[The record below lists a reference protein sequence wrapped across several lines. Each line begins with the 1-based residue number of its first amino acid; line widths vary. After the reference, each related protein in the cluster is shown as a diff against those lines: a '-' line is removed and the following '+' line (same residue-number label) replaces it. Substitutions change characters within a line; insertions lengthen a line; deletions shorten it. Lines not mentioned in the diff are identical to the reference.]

1 MKLFYALI
9 LIIITQ
15 GCSFDDKTG
24 IWKNENITSDKENV
38 LFKEFKSLNLLQG
51 SFKEIIPLDK
61 NFKFKLPS
69 PVTNKKW
76 LDIYYN
82 KTNNLVNFKYKNEN
96 RLIFKSKKITKYPVN
111 KYILFEKNNLI
122 TSDDKGNIFIFSTD
136 QNRIIDK
143 FNFYK
148 KRYKKIKKNLS
159 LIVENNIIY
168 VSDNIGY
175 LYAYDYKIS
184 KILWAKNYK
193 IPFRSNIKLINNQLV
208 TSNQNNDLYFFNK
221 KDGVILKQIPTE
233 ETSVK
238 NQFQNN
244 LSLGNKSL
252 FFLNTYGSLYSIDNK
267 TLNINW
273 FINLNQSIDIDP
285 SNLFMGTQIIHDEKR
300 LIVTSNKYTYI
311 LNANNGSIISK
322 KNFSS
327 LNKPILINN
336 YAFFISKNKFLIS
349 IDTLSG
355 KILYSYNINDQIANF
370 LKIKKKQVAI
380 KNIMIINNEI
390 FVFLQNSF
398 TLRFNIKGN
407 LISVKKLPTKLFT
420 DPIIIDDLMLYID
433 LKNKLAIV
441 N

>member
-1 MKLFYALI
+1 M
-9 LIIITQ
+9 
-15 GCSFDDKTG
+15 
-24 IWKNENITSDKENV
+24 
-38 LFKEFKSLNLLQG
+38 
-51 SFKEIIPLDK
+51 
-61 NFKFKLPS
+61 
-69 PVTNKKW
+69 
-76 LDIYYN
+76 
-82 KTNNLVNFKYKNEN
+82 
-96 RLIFKSKKITKYPVN
+96 
-111 KYILFEKNNLI
+111 
-122 TSDDKGNIFIFSTD
+122 
-136 QNRIIDK
+136 
-143 FNFYK
+143 
-148 KRYKKIKKNLS
+148 
-159 LIVENNIIY
+159 
-168 VSDNIGY
+168 
-175 LYAYDYKIS
+175 
-184 KILWAKNYK
+184 
-193 IPFRSNIKLINNQLV
+193 
-208 TSNQNNDLYFFNK
+208 
-221 KDGVILKQIPTE
+221 
-233 ETSVK
+233 ETMAS
-238 NQFQNN
+238 
-244 LSLGNKSL
+244 
-252 FFLNTYGSLYSIDNK
+252 
-267 TLNINW
+267 
-273 FINLNQSIDIDP
+273 
-285 SNLFMGTQIIHDEKR
+285 
-300 LIVTSNKYTYI
+300 KYTYI